1 MLGGR
6 RYPAVV
12 EDRSVRMVA
21 EIRVEDESEFAGN
34 ALLMPRRRRDD
45 RDAGSIGDRRGR
57 VRGSLRL
64 ARAWVRRRRGR
75 SGRGIAI
82 EMCPEVGQRG
92 FEVAQRHRGGG
103 LGLAGVLR
111 FGCDGEARFTHWID
125 LERAEA
131 SAPDP
136 TRTRSFGWHARNQ
149 WTSVAVLPTQGA
161 DPAASGRRLRLDPP
175 TICGDRRA
183 VVGRC

>member
-82 EMCPEVGQRG
+82 EMCPEEVNHPLARSGSRSSNATFVSEIRDQPIQRRRVRLTG
-92 FEVAQRHRGGG
+92 VRH
-103 LGLAGVLR
+103 A
-111 FGCDGEARFTHWID
+111 D
-125 LERAEA
+125 RAEVHPDRIGQTHTTRRRRKHPNPPHPGLRPRA
-131 SAPDP
+131 TAHSFPSRLCAKGFAAPG
-136 TRTRSFGWHARNQ
+136 RTPSYR
-149 WTSVAVLPTQGA
+149 T
-161 DPAASGRRLRLDPP
+161 
-175 TICGDRRA
+175 
-183 VVGRC
+183 